1 MKSPLSTVT
10 TAALLI
16 APLAWTSVD
25 ALARERVVNVS
36 GTCIRNVT
44 PDRGSVTITAEFKD
58 LDVKKATTLATQQ
71 YEKVRDRVVRLKLED
86 EELSTSEYRVDEI
99 REWENNKNVFKGY
112 RARIGLKVVT
122 SNQKRLGEVIEIA
135 SKEGVRDVGGL
146 SLFISSKLARS
157 ERNECLKEASEQAK
171 SKAQKLAE
179 SLGAKLGEV
188 VQIDEAALQS
198 FPQPMPVFAK
208 SMMADSA
215 GERAGAPNIEA
226 GKEEIQAS
234 ISVTFG
240 LR

>member
-1 MKSPLSTVT
+1 MKSALSFV
-10 TAALLI
+10 ALSLI
-16 APLAWTSVD
+16 AAPLTVFSTD
-25 ALARERVVNVS
+25 AQARDRVVNVS
-36 GTCIRNVT
+36 GTCIRSVT
-44 PDRGSVTITAEFKD
+44 PDRGMVTITAEFKD
-58 LDVKKATTLATQQ
+58 MDVKKATTLATQQ

-112 RARIGLKVVT
+112 RARIGLRVVT

-146 SLFISSKLARS
+146 SLFTSSKLARA

-188 VQIDEAALQS
+188 IQIDESANAMLPS
-198 FPQPMPVFAK
+198 PMPIYAK
-208 SMMADSA
+208 SMMADQESVR
-215 GERAGAPNIEA
+215 GGAPTIEA

-234 ISVTFG
+234 VSVVFG